1 MMHVCAHTHTHQSTA
16 SLLHAVL
23 SAQIKPTF
31 YKLNVH
37 AAMTPADIWNHF
49 EPVFAQ
55 AKVLRE
61 AFESRVKEAPTLRL
75 PFVTVGIQS
84 LSTDYMYT

>member
-1 MMHVCAHTHTHQSTA
+1 M
-16 SLLHAVL
+16 L

-55 AKVLRE
+55 AKVLQE

-75 PFVTVGIQS
+75 PFVTVGSCFTEHQLHVIYIVVMCS
-84 LSTDYMYT
+84 KNCYSS